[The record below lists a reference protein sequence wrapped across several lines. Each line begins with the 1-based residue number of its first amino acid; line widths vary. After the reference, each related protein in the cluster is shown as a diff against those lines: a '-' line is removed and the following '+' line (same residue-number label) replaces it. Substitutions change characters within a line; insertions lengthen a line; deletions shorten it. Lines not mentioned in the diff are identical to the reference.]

1 MSQRNIFL
9 PFATFYLMCCTTL
22 KTFIISFVFALM
34 PFVCISA
41 QGTSDTPVY
50 TVAEAVEM
58 IEQGHIGEDVY
69 VKGIVSY
76 IASTNVAGEGSINI
90 DISDDGKNKSTL
102 LRLYHNYKGV
112 DEKWTSLS
120 EIGAHDNV
128 VVYGKLGEKV
138 SISYTDKMY
147 SMQNG
152 NYLIKHDKFTPIP
165 MESEVVDFTDV
176 YLWVT
181 GGNENSIGTYSGMSF
196 EAAFDKSGGSLSPK
210 YIGNSKNVRLYKG
223 NTISIKSLTEN
234 LISKIEIDYTN
245 KSNTDKNP
253 TVSCGKASYTD
264 NVLVWTM
271 NEPVENA
278 TLTVGGTS
286 YFTAITVYYES
297 DSETQAYT
305 REVIPGRVGT
315 ICLPYAVE
323 TGDFSG
329 ARCYET
335 DYVGNGKVYFSE
347 VNRLEAGMPYI
358 FFANDDATEIIAKY
372 SGEPVVEAGTKN
384 GLHGT
389 FEKISINERDN
400 IVVLSG
406 NRLVL
411 CGDNSSLAANRAY
424 LKIDE
429 ISTVPTHADGA
440 KRVSFNLNGTPTG
453 IEGVP
458 SDSHTPPSVTYNI
471 AGQRVTPTA
480 KGILIR
486 NGRKYVNMPVSP
498 HRQ

>member
-1 MSQRNIFL
+1 MPHFFYVLYNFENLYHFL
-9 PFATFYLMCCTTL
+9 C
-22 KTFIISFVFALM
+22 FALV

-58 IEQGHIGEDVY
+58 IEQGHIGEEVY
-69 VKGIVSY
+69 VKGIVSQ
-76 IASTNVAGEGSINI
+76 IVSGNVAADGWITY
-90 DISDDGKNKSTL
+90 DISDDGKRKSKQLRL
-102 LRLYHNYKGV
+102 LRNYKGA
-112 DEKWTSLS
+112 DNEKWTNIS
-120 EIGAHDNV
+120 EVGVKDNV
-128 VVYGKLGEKV
+128 IVSGKLGEAV
-138 SISYTDKMY
+138 ANLDNTWSLEYE
-147 SMQNG
+147 
-152 NYLIKHDKFTPIP
+152 NYLVEHNSFSPIP
-165 MESEVVDFTDV
+165 MESETVDFTDV
-176 YLWVT
+176 YYRAP
-181 GGNENSIGTYSGMSF
+181 GDKIIGTYSGMSF
-196 EAAFDKSGGSLSPK
+196 DAVFEKGNNKSTPRF
-210 YIGNSKNVRLYKG
+210 YINNQSVSLYKG
-223 NTISIKSLTEN
+223 NVITIKSTTTN
-234 LISKIEIDYTN
+234 LISKVEIEYAKGHKD
-245 KSNTDKNP
+245 SSP
-253 TVSCGKASYTD
+253 QVSLGSKLVYD
-264 NVLVWTM
+264 ENNVLIWEQE
-271 NEPVENA
+271 EPVQEFP
-278 TLTVGGTS
+278 LTVGMNS
-286 YFTAITVYYES
+286 QLILITVYYES